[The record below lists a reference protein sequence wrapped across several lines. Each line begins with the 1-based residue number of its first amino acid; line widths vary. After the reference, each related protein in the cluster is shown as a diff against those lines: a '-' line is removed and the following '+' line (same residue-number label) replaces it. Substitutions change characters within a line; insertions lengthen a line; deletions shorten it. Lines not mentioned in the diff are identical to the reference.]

1 MATKKITFDPDADS
15 SPAANFTILGGSNFH
30 GDFEVVTTSNTAF
43 DFSGSNAVG
52 IATTTG
58 WTGSSQMTMSTAIG
72 STSFAAATF
81 VVGFTSAA
89 GGKVRIS
96 LGGTTTQ
103 SLTEGRYVY
112 DFIVGSGA
120 TIYTLVNGNI
130 LVRPGVSSISTL

>member
-43 DFSGSNAVG
+43 DF
-52 IATTTG
+52 TG
-58 WTGSSQMTMSTAIG
+58 YSGSSQMTKSTAIG

-112 DFIVGSGA
+112 DFIVGSGS

>member
-43 DFSGSNAVG
+43 DF
-52 IATTTG
+52 TG
-58 WTGSSQMTMSTAIG
+58 YSGSSQMTKSTAIG

>member
-1 MATKKITFDPDADS
+1 MATKKITFDPNADS
-15 SPAANFTILGGSNFH
+15 SPAANFTILGGANFN

-43 DFSGSNAVG
+43 DF
-52 IATTTG
+52 TG
-58 WTGSSQMTMSTAIG
+58 YSGSSQMTKSTAVG
-72 STSFAAATF
+72 STSFPAATF

-89 GGKVRIS
+89 AGKVRIS

>member
-1 MATKKITFDPDADS
+1 MATKKITFDQNADS

-43 DFSGSNAVG
+43 DF
-52 IATTTG
+52 TG
-58 WTGSSQMTMSTAIG
+58 YSGSSQMTRSTAIG
-72 STSFAAATF
+72 STAFPTATF

-89 GGKVRIS
+89 AGKVRIS
-96 LGGTTTQ
+96 LGGTTTK

-112 DFIVGSGA
+112 DFIVGSGS

-130 LVRPGVSSISTL
+130 IVRSGVSSISSL